1 MVCMYFPG
9 WLVGTMRLVA
19 YTVCVALLTF
29 LIILLG
35 MRREIMNNWGLYRC
49 NPLILPFAALF
60 GHDPSQTFT
69 ECLSSNIDEATGP
82 VVKPY
87 DDLFSMLKDTTNSMT
102 ESLGDVGTVLSNMRD
117 DVTDGIANVAT
128 KMGNVGATAQFMMY
142 KIQAIFQKL
151 LALYVTLLYFA
162 WSMMKGLESMIRD
175 PVLVETQG
183 VLDKAVKI
191 VDDPGAFVNDV
202 GKALNK
208 SIDNTSSRAK
218 KNVDNTNSRA
228 QRMSTILTV
237 EHKRILK
244 THQVVRK
251 NTKKLKK
258 SLSNLVLI
266 HE

>member
-1 MVCMYFPG
+1 MWV
-9 WLVGTMRLVA
+9 
-19 YTVCVALLTF
+19 
-29 LIILLG
+29 
-35 MRREIMNNWGLYRC
+35 LYC
-49 NPLILPFAALF
+49 QI
-60 GHDPSQTFT
+60 S
-69 ECLSSNIDEATGP
+69 
-82 VVKPY
+82 
-87 DDLFSMLKDTTNSMT
+87 
-102 ESLGDVGTVLSNMRD
+102 D

-228 QRMSTILTV
+228 QKNVDNTNSRAQKNFQNTSS
-237 EHKRILK
+237 RLK
-244 THQVVRK
+244 EKYQETE
-251 NTKKLKK
+251 KK
-258 SLSNLVLI
+258 V
-266 HE
+266 